1 MHQTLKQNSSLDPKP
16 EACLSSRTYIN
27 SSHPDIIE
35 FAMDATRG
43 IEDPISKAI
52 ALNKQVRDHVKYSP
66 YRSFSALEM
75 YYANTCLG
83 DGIGCC
89 IEKAALLAAAARVV
103 NIPARVGFANIK
115 NHLSSPRLL
124 DLLETDIFYWHGYT
138 ELWLNKR
145 WVKAT
150 PTFDV
155 DLCKKFNVPPLE
167 FDGKNDAVFH
177 PYDTS
182 GQKHM
187 EYLAHCGSY
196 SDVPAATIM
205 EDLQKKYPKL
215 IEAVT
220 DRSNSFHQEAE
231 PLSS

>member
-1 MHQTLKQNSSLDPKP
+1 MHQTSKQNLPLDPTP
-16 EACLSSRTYIN
+16 EACLSSGTYVN
-27 SSHPDIIE
+27 SSHPDVIQ
-35 FAMDATRG
+35 FAKDATRG
-43 IEDPISKAI
+43 IKDPIAKAI
-52 ALNKQVRDHVKYSP
+52 ALNKQVRDIVKYSP
-66 YRSFSALEM
+66 YRCFSVLDT
-75 YYANTCLG
+75 YYANTCLA
-83 DGIGCC
+83 DKVGCC

-103 NIPARVGFANIK
+103 QIPARVGFANIK

-124 DLLETDIFYWHGYT
+124 NLLETDIFYWHGYT

-145 WVKAT
+145 WIKAT

-155 DLCKKFNVPPLE
+155 ELCKKFNVPPLE
-167 FDGKNDAVFH
+167 FDGINDAVLH

-196 SDVPAATIM
+196 FDVPAVTIM

-215 IEAVT
+215 IEAVK
-220 DRSNSFHQEAE
+220 DMSNSFHQEAM